1 MTVYCGFGNTPP
13 CTPIPQAK
21 PPIGFF
27 LDPETGDMIFTP
39 TDCSEVGVVAI
50 QVNEWRKD
58 TSGVYKL
65 VGITRRDIQVWVE
78 NCDKNNPPVLLG
90 PYAYSVC
97 EGDKLCFDIRSKDD
111 PVVVPP
117 PGVSQTP
124 DTTQLSWNKGIPGAT
139 FKIKDPKVRE
149 RVGQFCWEPQIGQ
162 ASSLPYTFTVTA
174 KDQACPRPA
183 VSIPW
188 LFCNCEEKSFR

>member
-1 MTVYCGFGNTPP
+1 MKASKDTLCNNSPTLTNPPIAFACCNQPFTYNNGASDNKDYDSLSYEMVAALGNSRTNTLPPSAPLTVKSPMTVYCGFGNTPP

-65 VGITRRDIQVWVE
+65 VGIT
-78 NCDKNNPPVLLG
+78 
-90 PYAYSVC
+90 
-97 EGDKLCFDIRSKDD
+97 
-111 PVVVPP
+111 
-117 PGVSQTP
+117 
-124 DTTQLSWNKGIPGAT
+124 
-139 FKIKDPKVRE
+139 
-149 RVGQFCWEPQIGQ
+149 
-162 ASSLPYTFTVTA
+162 
-174 KDQACPRPA
+174 
-183 VSIPW
+183 
-188 LFCNCEEKSFR
+188 EEIYKFG